1 MNEIN
6 VRMLCMGV
14 YDEQA
19 NDKGAISQFLADTS
33 ANASG
38 SILSCTS
45 A

>member
-6 VRMLCMGV
+6 VRTLCTGV

-19 NDKGAISQFLADTS
+19 NDEGAISRFLSDTS

-38 SILSCTS
+38 IILSCTS

>member
-6 VRMLCMGV
+6 VRTLCMGV
-14 YDEQA
+14 DDEQA
-19 NDKGAISQFLADTS
+19 NDKGAISRFLSDTS
-33 ANASG
+33 ANELG